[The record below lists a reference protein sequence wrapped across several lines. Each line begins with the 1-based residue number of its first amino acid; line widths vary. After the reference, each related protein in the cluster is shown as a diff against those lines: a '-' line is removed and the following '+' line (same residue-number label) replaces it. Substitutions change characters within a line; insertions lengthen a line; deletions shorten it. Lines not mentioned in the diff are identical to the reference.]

1 MISGFD
7 LQGRPILYLRPG
19 RENTKPSDRQVRY
32 LVWSLERALDFCPVG
47 VEKICIFVD
56 FTKANNRTNPGLGT
70 ALKVLGILQNHY
82 VERLGRAVVVNLPWV
97 LQAFMAGKFWILET
111 SLFLFLEENSRE
123 VRFNPFENL
132 YLISVLFFSLS
143 CSTQYIIGIT
153 PFLDPVTKD
162 KIRFNPPV
170 LSDLIPSEQLDS
182 QFGGQWNY
190 RFDFDT
196 YWNTLTVSNKDL
208 SNSEKGSTD
217 LPLTPPHPIS
227 FFL

>member
-123 VRFNPFENL
+123 VRFNPF
-132 YLISVLFFSLS
+132 
-143 CSTQYIIGIT
+143 
-153 PFLDPVTKD
+153 
-162 KIRFNPPV
+162 
-170 LSDLIPSEQLDS
+170 
-182 QFGGQWNY
+182 
-190 RFDFDT
+190 
-196 YWNTLTVSNKDL
+196 
-208 SNSEKGSTD
+208 
-217 LPLTPPHPIS
+217 
-227 FFL
+227 

>member
-1 MISGFD
+1 
-7 LQGRPILYLRPG
+7 
-19 RENTKPSDRQVRY
+19 
-32 LVWSLERALDFCPVG
+32 
-47 VEKICIFVD
+47 
-56 FTKANNRTNPGLGT
+56 
-70 ALKVLGILQNHY
+70 
-82 VERLGRAVVVNLPWV
+82 
-97 LQAFMAGKFWILET
+97 
-111 SLFLFLEENSRE
+111 
-123 VRFNPFENL
+123 
-132 YLISVLFFSLS
+132 LFFSLS

-217 LPLTPPHPIS
+217 LPSHPTPPY
-227 FFL
+227 FFLSLRISVESPKMVLEPMNLIPKRKAPHQQQQQI